1 LPKYDL
7 GHVDVSEIPSIAFL
21 QSLSKSMVVIKQ
33 HSIAILTEK
42 YKAHASAVEGSVKPG
57 IFQVADARI

>member
-21 QSLSKSMVVIKQ
+21 QSLSKSTVVKQ

-57 IFQVADARI
+57 IFQVVEAKT